1 MSTPRRRVD
10 SEPQRSRDQGCDLVR
25 GDALETRQKGPGRVA
40 YGFTMTFMGEN
51 FRRMWNFGDS

>member
-1 MSTPRRRVD
+1 MR
-10 SEPQRSRDQGCDLVR
+10 
-25 GDALETRQKGPGRVA
+25 LEGTVSVVAVNPGEQKRPGRVA